1 MRKLFFLCAV
11 SFSSLRLAAYRL
23 RLGGRQPMR
32 RSPLKQPKPLI
43 KWLSQT
49 NDLRSKGA
57 IDFGSP
63 AEFAVDANLDSN
75 CRLSHVVIEQ
85 KAGDRKL
92 YPVVESL
99 FAAIG
104 DAGLLSLL
112 GNREGQDVPADSCV
126 STPVRFTF
134 KSDAAGV
141 DVTASYAASSPDR
154 ALGFAKAYELLI
166 QHGRRARRGQPDEQ
180 ILEGLSATSEAQRL
194 IIHFHTSREK
204 LDSLITRLLQ
214 SQ

>member
-1 MRKLFFLCAV
+1 MRHLVFILTLSCISLTA
-11 SFSSLRLAAYRL
+11 SSLATYA
-23 RLGGRQPMR
+23 QEPT
-32 RSPLKQPKPLI
+32 KTPLI

-63 AEFAVDANLDSN
+63 SEFAVNADLGRN

-92 YPVVESL
+92 YPVFESL
-99 FAAIG
+99 VAAIE
-104 DAGLLSLL
+104 DTGLLSLL
-112 GNREGQDVPADSCV
+112 GDREGQDVPADSCV

-134 KSDAAGV
+134 KSDAVEVDATAGY
-141 DVTASYAASSPDR
+141 DTRAPDR
-154 ALGFAKAYELLI
+154 AVRIAKTYEFLI
-166 QHGRRARRGQPDEQ
+166 QAGRMAQQGQLDEQ
-180 ILEGLSATSEAQRL
+180 ILEGLSATSEAQRV

-204 LDSLITRLLQ
+204 LDSLITGLLQ
-214 SQ
+214 PH